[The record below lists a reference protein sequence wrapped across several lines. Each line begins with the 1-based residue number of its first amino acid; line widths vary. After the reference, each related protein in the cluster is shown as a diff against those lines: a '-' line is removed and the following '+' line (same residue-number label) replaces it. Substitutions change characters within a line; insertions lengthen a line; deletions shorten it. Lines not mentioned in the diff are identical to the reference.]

1 MAALH
6 RGPSLSPRSLVA
18 SGPGFD
24 RFVRSHTEYE
34 YAYYRSGKWAFR
46 DALDLAMAARNG
58 SEVVLPAYIPDGFVE
73 PIREAGLTPRFH
85 RMRADLRPDLG
96 DVRSLVD
103 GDTLAVVSVG
113 YFGKPQPIEV
123 NEALRS
129 LCDAHGAVLVDDAA
143 HGAFS
148 VGEGGL
154 AGTVGHLGF
163 ASLHKALPI
172 PDGAVLYVADESLR
186 GTLPRSGV
194 ASGPTPAD
202 LRYLASAS
210 LTRARRSIRSAT
222 RRRSAGQSSPPTPS
236 ARNPRA
242 LYRRSKG
249 EMSWLSARVARRVDP
264 AAIRRRRRENYAVWE
279 RLFAERPGLAQV
291 YPSLG
296 VETCPQYY
304 PTVLTD
310 LAEPVAVLGQPWP
323 PLPDEVRAND
333 RFAVTNHLAAC
344 LYTFPVH
351 PDLTPA
357 AIEAAIHRA
366 TDVEAGGSDADRST
380 TPVAVSLPG
389 STRER

>member
-6 RGPSLSPRSLVA
+6 RGPTLSPVSLLA
-18 SGPGFD
+18 RGPGFD
-24 RFVRSHTEYE
+24 RFVESHTDAE

-46 DALDLAMAARNG
+46 DALDLTMAARG
-58 SEVVLPAYIPDGFVE
+58 GTEVVLPAYVPDGFVE

-85 RMRADLRPDLG
+85 RMRPDLRPDLG

-113 YFGKPQPIEV
+113 YFGQPQPIEV
-123 NEALRS
+123 SEALRS

-154 AGTVGHLGF
+154 VGTVGHLGF
-163 ASLHKALPI
+163 TSLHKALPI
-172 PDGAVLYVADESLR
+172 PDGAVLYVADEAL
-186 GTLPRSGV
+186 GGALPRSAV
-194 ASGPTPAD
+194 ASRPTPAD
-202 LRYLASAS
+202 LRYLTRTV
-210 LTRARRSIRSAT
+210 LTRARRSIGPAT
-222 RRRSAGQSSPPTPS
+222 RRRISGPSSPTPS
-236 ARNPRA
+236 ARNPAA

-279 RLFAERPGLAQV
+279 LLFAERPGLAQV

-310 LAEPVAVLGQPWP
+310 LAEPVAALGRPWP
-323 PLPDEVRAND
+323 PLPDGVRGND
-333 RFAVTNHLAAC
+333 RFVVTNHLAAR

-351 PDLTPA
+351 QELRPSG
-357 AIEAAIHRA
+357 IEAAVEHVVGEDAATASSHRRPEPA
-366 TDVEAGGSDADRST
+366 AVTAGGSSRN
-380 TPVAVSLPG
+380 G
-389 STRER
+389 